1 MVPKRLKTTVI
12 EENIGV
18 DLDLDQEQFLGYATK
33 SSNNQRKIGKL
44 DFIKISFCASK
55 DIIKKVK
62 RQLTEWERLFANHR
76 SDKRFR
82 IYKEYVNKSYN

>member
-1 MVPKRLKTTVI
+1 MPQKAQTTK
-12 EENIGV
+12 E
-18 DLDLDQEQFLGYATK
+18 
-33 SSNNQRKIGKL
+33 KIVKL
-44 DFIKISFCASK
+44 DFIKINNFCASK

-82 IYKEYVNKSYN
+82 IYKEYIDTKNSYN